1 MKKKFFTLISALI
14 IGGSLSAET
23 IETFPYTADWKYAD
37 ESNIGSNTGKPTDD
51 QSLYNL
57 GGWTSIAGQGDKP
70 FYIAFS
76 KGAPLSNTMEFVDGQ
91 QTSIKIS
98 YLVSPVFNFSDEAT
112 SQIISF
118 KCGKENTAISNLE
131 LLYTTNYTGDVNT
144 TEWTPIKANLIPE
157 DQSGLGDSK
166 LTTISVTTNI
176 TSPTVVLAIR
186 AAKDDNY
193 SGDTSAQTK
202 IRVTKFQISLE
213 EKELIESIPYEAK
226 WNYKPELINAADS
239 TFIDQENYSEII
251 KESSNWEFN
260 GWASYREA
268 KSRDF
273 SILTNKNDKGLY
285 RQIPNTVEWTDNC
298 KNNPGTINWFI
309 SPKIDLSAG
318 GTKYIQ
324 FYTGKEAADQL
335 YSNIELL
342 YSLDYKDDYQTA
354 TWISIK
360 KNIIP
365 AEQAGL
371 DNTTMVNVNEPLN
384 LVANSVTFAFKAA
397 PQENGTVGA
406 KQTKIRIK
414 DFKILDE
421 DTTTSIENTKA
432 NDTSVNIYPNPT
444 QGILNVSADQAITNI
459 IITNIGGQTIM
470 QIAQPA
476 GQISIANLPT
486 GYYQALI
493 ILSDGSQVV
502 KRIVKR

>member
-1 MKKKFFTLISALI
+1 M
-14 IGGSLSAET
+14 
-23 IETFPYTADWKYAD
+23 
-37 ESNIGSNTGKPTDD
+37 
-51 QSLYNL
+51 
-57 GGWTSIAGQGDKP
+57 
-70 FYIAFS
+70 
-76 KGAPLSNTMEFVDGQ
+76 
-91 QTSIKIS
+91 
-98 YLVSPVFNFSDEAT
+98 
-112 SQIISF
+112 
-118 KCGKENTAISNLE
+118 
-131 LLYTTNYTGDVNT
+131 
-144 TEWTPIKANLIPE
+144 
-157 DQSGLGDSK
+157 
-166 LTTISVTTNI
+166 
-176 TSPTVVLAIR
+176 
-186 AAKDDNY
+186 
-193 SGDTSAQTK
+193 
-202 IRVTKFQISLE
+202 
-213 EKELIESIPYEAK
+213 
-226 WNYKPELINAADS
+226 
-239 TFIDQENYSEII
+239 
-251 KESSNWEFN
+251 
-260 GWASYREA
+260 
-268 KSRDF
+268 
-273 SILTNKNDKGLY
+273 
-285 RQIPNTVEWTDNC
+285 
-298 KNNPGTINWFI
+298 
-309 SPKIDLSAG
+309 
-318 GTKYIQ
+318 
-324 FYTGKEAADQL
+324 
-335 YSNIELL
+335 YSNIELF
-342 YSLDYKDDYQTA
+342 YSLDYKDNYQTA

-444 QGILNVSADQAITNI
+444 QGILNISADQAITNI